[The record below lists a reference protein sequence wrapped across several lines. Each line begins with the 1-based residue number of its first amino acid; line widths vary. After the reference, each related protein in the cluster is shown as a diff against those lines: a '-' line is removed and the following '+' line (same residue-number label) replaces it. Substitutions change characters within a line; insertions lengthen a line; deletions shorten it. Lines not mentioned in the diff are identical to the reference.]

1 MKKKYL
7 FLLLG
12 GCLMALFSC
21 DNNESDYQD
30 LFPEEYHKILYIK
43 DSGSVELELS
53 QLSSTPTYNYSFIV
67 CKAGSNPTLEANA
80 HIEVMSQKELDEK
93 YSIPEAV
100 NYKVLPKKTYSLENS
115 ELLFT
120 SEELHKYCNV
130 SLHLLLS
137 KNCWKKET
145 PLIYG
150 CCH

>member
-53 QLSSTPTYNYSFIV
+53 QLS
-67 CKAGSNPTLEANA
+67 
-80 HIEVMSQKELDEK
+80 
-93 YSIPEAV
+93 
-100 NYKVLPKKTYSLENS
+100 
-115 ELLFT
+115 
-120 SEELHKYCNV
+120 
-130 SLHLLLS
+130 
-137 KNCWKKET
+137 
-145 PLIYG
+145 
-150 CCH
+150 